1 MEVDCLICTR
11 KTIMVTESPQGP
23 SVPRWSDA
31 DLPVP
36 TGEARLPVDESPP
49 LSASEVL
56 HDLSNALAAIVT
68 MTDVLIDELGQGGV
82 AVGHLRIMRTSAGD
96 GFDSCQQLRRSLRDS
111 GRLDRAHVPA
121 GRGAFD
127 AIHVSRLVQEMT
139 AVLQS
144 VTVAKARIH
153 FVLQDDLPAVRGSA
167 SQLRQVLMNLVINA
181 AQAQTGSDGNIQ
193 VATGLLPPSLVD
205 AERPHVMAGQ
215 LHPIP
220 YACLQVTDSGC
231 GVAPEVKQRMFESQ
245 FTTKQSGRGEGL
257 SSVRKIV
264 QSHGGAVTVRDV
276 AEGGTAVR
284 LLLPAMIGDV
294 PRH

>member
-1 MEVDCLICTR
+1 M
-11 KTIMVTESPQGP
+11 
-23 SVPRWSDA
+23 PRWSEA

-36 TGEARLPVDESPP
+36 TGEASLSGDDAPP
-49 LSASEVL
+49 LSAAEVL

-82 AVGHLRIMRTSAGD
+82 AVSHLRIMRTSAGD
-96 GFDSCQQLRRSLRDS
+96 GFDCCQQLRRSLRES
-111 GRLDRAHVPA
+111 GRLDHAHVSA
-121 GRGAFD
+121 GRGAFHTL
-127 AIHVSRLVQEMT
+127 HVSRLVQEMT

-144 VTVAKARIH
+144 VAVAKARIQ
-153 FVLQDDLPAVRGSA
+153 FVLQDDLPAVLGSA

-181 AQAQTGSDGNIQ
+181 AQAQTGSEGNIQ
-193 VATGLLPPSLVD
+193 VATGLLPPSLVE

-215 LHPIP
+215 LRSIP

-231 GVAPEVKQRMFESQ
+231 GVAPEIKQRMFECH

-276 AEGGTAVR
+276 AEGGTTVR
-284 LLLPAMIGDV
+284 LLLPAVMGDD